1 MKLSPKRE
9 AQLAE
14 RRMGELVAHIADLA
28 DDLPTWMD
36 APPKADLQTFE
47 ALQEAAENL
56 WTLWREVQIESD
68 LAA

>member
-1 MKLSPKRE
+1 MMH
-9 AQLAE
+9 AQQE
-14 RRMGELVAHIADLA
+14 RRVGELVALIAELA

-36 APPKADLQTFE
+36 APPAAELQTFE

-56 WTLWREVQIESD
+56 WALWREVQTQSD